1 MNKPE
6 STENVSK
13 FQVPGKTK
21 LIKGSILQP
30 HNAGLRFIL
39 NVANMAGKMES
50 PLYPILDKKW
60 PKVKQEVRG
69 WYATKTGE
77 YKFGAVNT
85 TSVQSDIWVLN
96 CLVQDEKLKTDSNAV
111 EKCLKEVCRMAKYEK
126 ATVHV
131 STTLIKAVPEFK
143 KALETQLISQGVS
156 VYYYEEA

>member
-6 STENVSK
+6 STENINK
-13 FQVPGKTK
+13 FQVAGKTK

-39 NVANMAGKMES
+39 NVANLAGKTES

-69 WYATKTGE
+69 WYATKTGD
-77 YKFGAVNT
+77 YKFGAINT
-85 TSVQSDIWVLN
+85 VSVQSDIWVIN
-96 CLVQDEKLKTDSNAV
+96 CLVQDEKLKTNSAAI
-111 EKCLKEVCRMAKYEK
+111 EKSLKEVCKMAKYEK

-131 STTLIKAVPEFK
+131 STAMVAAIPEFK
-143 KALETQLISQGVS
+143 SALEAQLVSQGVS
-156 VYYYEEA
+156 VYYYEEV